1 MGTVF
6 LDRDGTINVDT
17 GYVSDASTLELI
29 EGAARAI
36 GDLKRAGWEIV
47 IVSNQSGIG
56 RGLIKPEQLTE
67 VNSKL
72 DQLLLESDADAVIDF
87 SYFCPHTPKEQC
99 ACRKPLAGMLEPY
112 LARGDFSAEN
122 SWIVGDKLSDIG
134 LGASLGI
141 PGKQQILVKTGKG
154 AGEIAGISSLAY
166 EPVVVDSLLEAGELI
181 LSSII

>member
-17 GYVSDASTLELI
+17 GYVSDASSLELI
-29 EGAARAI
+29 DGAAQAI

-56 RGLIKPEQLTE
+56 RGLIEPEQLKE
-67 VNSKL
+67 VNGKL
-72 DQLLLESDADAVIDF
+72 NQLLLGSDSDAVIDF
-87 SYFCPHTPKEQC
+87 SFFCPHAPKEQC
-99 ACRKPLAGMLEPY
+99 VCRKPLAGMLGSY
-112 LARGDFSAEN
+112 LSEGNFSAEN

-141 PGKQQILVKTGKG
+141 PETQRILVKTGKG
-154 AGEIAGISSLAY
+154 VAEIARISSLGY
-166 EPVVVDSLLEAGELI
+166 EPVIVDSLLEAGELI
-181 LSSII
+181 LS